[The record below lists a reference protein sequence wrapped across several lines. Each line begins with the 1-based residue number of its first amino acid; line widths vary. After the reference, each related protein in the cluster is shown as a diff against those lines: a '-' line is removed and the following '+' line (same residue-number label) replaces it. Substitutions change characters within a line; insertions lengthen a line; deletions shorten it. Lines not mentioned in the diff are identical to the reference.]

1 MKKIIIILNLIINT
15 FSFSENMVSI
25 FESIEYKKLEKFC
38 INNSYDTIK
47 IFKYNDITTITIK
60 IKNNINNEKYIR
72 TKENYIKD
80 YNNILKFL
88 KLGNFSHLILYK
100 DNQEKEKFLNLPNFL
115 SDLENK

>member
-1 MKKIIIILNLIINT
+1 MKKILIILSLIINT
-15 FSFSENMVSI
+15 FSFSDIVSI
-25 FESIEYKKLEKFC
+25 FESTEYKKLEKFC

-47 IFKYNDITTITIK
+47 IFKYNDSTTITIK
-60 IKNNINNEKYIR
+60 IKNSINNEKYIR

-88 KLGNFSHLILYK
+88 KLGNFSHLIFYK
-100 DNQEKEKFLNLPNFL
+100 NNQEKEQFLNLPNFL